1 MTDRLRRKLLLG
13 VLAALAIVAF
23 DAPRA
28 RVRAAAAAADVV
40 TVYPG
45 TAAQAVKIGVNK
57 SLVIDLPRDARDVLV
72 SNPNVV
78 DAVIRTPR
86 RLYLTAI
93 PSDAAAAGAPTPGAG
108 ETNVIVFDRAGV
120 PIVNLDVSVEQ
131 QDTNHIKEV
140 LARLIPGSAI
150 EVEWA
155 AGNMVISGTVKSDI
169 DARKAVDIAT
179 AFLGILPPAGSQTL
193 NTVGSATA
201 GAIAAGAGAG
211 AGSSAAGGGGNSQTQ
226 TTVSTAGIA
235 KVVNLLTILSEDQ
248 VQVKVTVAEVQ
259 RNVVK
264 ELGVDLN
271 GVFTIGNL
279 TADLTTINPFPLSPT
294 QGPPSSAIVGAG
306 GSNNNLFGTLR
317 ALEETGMVRTLA
329 EPTLTA
335 ISGESASFLA
345 GGEFPVPAGSSC
357 SGPTGAQ
364 VCQINIEFKPFGVSL
379 TFTPVVLTEGR
390 ISLHVKT
397 EVSDLTNT
405 NQISLLG
412 TTVPAIEVRRS
423 ESTLEL
429 PSGGAMVMGG
439 LLQDNIRQTI
449 NAIPGL
455 ERLPILGTLFRSRD
469 FKRNETELVIIV
481 TPYIVRPV
489 PRTALARPD
498 DGLNPASDS
507 MTNFLGRMNRVYG
520 AEGRPSPVGGNAGKY
535 GFIFE

>member
-1 MTDRLRRKLLLG
+1 MTERLLRKLLPG
-13 VLAALAIVAF
+13 VLAALAVVAV
-23 DAPRA
+23 D
-28 RVRAAAAAADVV
+28 AAAASVHAGAAAANVIN
-40 TVYPG
+40 VYPG

-93 PSDAAAAGAPTPGAG
+93 PSDAAAAAAPTPGAG

-131 QDTNHIKEV
+131 QDTNRIKEV

-155 AGNMVISGTVKSDI
+155 AGNIVMSGTVKSDI

-179 AFLGILPPAGSQTL
+179 AFLGVLPPAGSQTL

-211 AGSSAAGGGGNSQTQ
+211 SSAGGGAGGNSQTQ
-226 TTVSTAGIA
+226 TTVSTAGIP
-235 KVVNLLTILSEDQ
+235 KVVNLLTILGEDQ
-248 VQVKVTVAEVQ
+248 VQIKVTVAEVQ

-279 TADLTTINPFPLSPT
+279 TADLTTVNPFPLSPT

-306 GSNNNLFGTLR
+306 GSSNNLFGTLK

-345 GGEFPVPAGSSC
+345 GGEFPIPAGSSC

-364 VCQINIEFKPFGVSL
+364 VCTVNIEFKPFGVSL

-397 EVSDLTNT
+397 EVSDLTNQ
-405 NQISLLG
+405 NEISLLG

-469 FKRNETELVIIV
+469 FKRNETELVIMV

-507 MTNFLGRMNRVYG
+507 MTNLLGRMNRVYG
-520 AEGRPSPVGGNAGKY
+520 VEGKPAPAGSNAGKY